1 MPGPAF
7 LEGKRITLRTP
18 EEEDA
23 EFLARNMNDPR
34 VRRPIASVGPLST
47 DDEAEWIE
55 GANDEGVSLLICV
68 GDDSVGTIG
77 LSDVNEL
84 WGRAEVGYWLAPEA
98 WGEGYAT
105 EATELL
111 VAYGFDQHRFN
122 KVVAH
127 AFAFN
132 AASRR
137 VLEKVGFTEEGVH
150 RKEAFIDGEYVD
162 IHSYGLLAREWRA
175 AQME

>member
-1 MPGPAF
+1 MPGPVF
-7 LEGKRITLRTP
+7 LEGEQVTLRPP
-18 EEEDA
+18 EEEDI

-34 VRRPIASVGPLST
+34 VRRPIGSVGPMSES
-47 DDEAEWIE
+47 DEEEWIE
-55 GANDEGVSLLICV
+55 NANEDGVSLLVCV
-68 GDDSVGTIG
+68 DGEPVGTIG
-77 LSDVNEL
+77 LSDVMDT
-84 WGRAEVGYWLAPEA
+84 WGCAEIGYWLTPDA

-111 VAYGFDQHRFN
+111 VAYGFDQLRFN

-150 RKEAFIDGEYVD
+150 RQEAFVDGEYVD
-162 IHSYGLLAREWRA
+162 IHRYGLLADEY
-175 AQME
+175 E

>member
-1 MPGPAF
+1 MPGPVF
-7 LEGKRITLRTP
+7 LEGEQVTLRPP
-18 EEEDA
+18 EEEDI

-47 DDEAEWIE
+47 DDEAEWVE
-55 GANDEGVSLLICV
+55 ETNDEGVSLLVCI
-68 GDDSVGTIG
+68 GDNPVGTIG

-111 VAYGFDQHRFN
+111 VTYGFDQLRFN
-122 KVVAH
+122 KIVAH

-150 RKEAFIDGEYVD
+150 RQEAFVDGEYVD
-162 IHSYGLLAREWRA
+162 IHSYGLLVREWRDTD
-175 AQME
+175 E